1 MMEFEKYFNALKAL
15 NLQDNIRQ
23 IRLVD
28 GDQLAS
34 KHVLLH
40 APDEPG
46 LYGFSDLK
54 KQALQLPKLL
64 AGQYADA
71 RLTFARQQGGA
82 WQIEQF
88 LGKNSHEVLE
98 EKEDG
103 FIFFPIIS
111 KNASLIAFRELVAH
125 LRAPEGCPW
134 DREQTHASLKPNLLE
149 ETYEVLDAIDDGVP
163 AHLCEELGDLLLQII
178 LHAQISSETAE
189 FSINDVIQGIH
200 AKITFRH
207 PHVFKDLNVNG
218 VKDVVHNWEVLKSQE
233 RENNKSQ
240 KESILDSIP
249 RGLPALSLAQKYQ
262 ERAARV
268 GFDWPEITPVLEK
281 VLEEIEELRAAHTK
295 AEQEAEI
302 GDLFFALVNVARWY
316 GFSAEDALRQMT
328 LRFYQRFRQIEIKT
342 ASAGKKLTDLSLE
355 EMDTLWD
362 QAKQD
367 ESSAPQ
373 SD

>member
-28 GDQLAS
+28 GDQLAG

-40 APDEPG
+40 APDEPA
-46 LYGFSDLK
+46 LYGFMDLA
-54 KQALQLPKLL
+54 KQALPLAQLL

-71 RLTFARQQGGA
+71 TLTFAGLQGGA

-88 LGKNSHEVLE
+88 LGKNGHEALKG
-98 EKEDG
+98 KEYG

-111 KNASLIAFRELVAH
+111 ENASLIAFRELIAH

-178 LHAQISSETAE
+178 LHAQISSESAE

-268 GFDWPEITPVLEK
+268 GFDWPEITPVLDK

-355 EMDTLWD
+355 EMDVLWE

-367 ESSAPQ
+367 ESST
-373 SD
+373 S